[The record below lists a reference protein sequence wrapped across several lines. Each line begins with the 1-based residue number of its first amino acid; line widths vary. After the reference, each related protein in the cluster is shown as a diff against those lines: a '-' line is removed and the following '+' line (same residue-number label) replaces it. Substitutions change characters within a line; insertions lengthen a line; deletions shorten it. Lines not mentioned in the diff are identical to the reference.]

1 MKSNNITLKIK
12 YETEKENLDIILSF
26 IKNYNN
32 VLRFTY
38 NRVQEGIKST
48 KDLTELQKQL
58 NNIFIDSHF
67 KNSSIFEAKS
77 IQDSNLIF
85 GGKKLFLDRCKNK
98 ISKED
103 FKLKRLVPISSVG
116 ESNHKG
122 NRKFSIINEN
132 TVLFKPTKNIH
143 INLQLKE
150 QGKNYKETLNKLIK
164 LQNNKQIPITY
175 RLDLEYVYITYD
187 NSSLKSNF
195 YKTKKNRVI
204 AIDLNPNY
212 LGYSIVDWLNESS
225 YNIVDEG
232 VYDISK
238 INIIENSLKV
248 SSNDDKK
255 FYIKNKRDYE
265 VVKIAYELAK
275 VCKHYKCEVF
285 SIEEL
290 NIRSNNLEKGRR
302 LNMSTRSR
310 IGIQNKDGSI
320 ESIYCHFDGY
330 YEGVGRML
338 VENYTDESTVRELI
352 SLGNLSS
359 LGTKP
364 VENKCNWWD
373 DLSEYITNMKCYIKE
388 VMKRHPEGTCD
399 TYRIRGDENSDAIVC
414 SNIEEYKELVNSTW
428 GEYGYLFKDNNWYD
442 VLNDEVLVKEIM
454 NKEE

>member
-12 YETEKENLDIILSF
+12 YETDRENLDIILSF

-98 ISKED
+98 ICKED
-103 FKLKRLVPISSVG
+103 FGLKRLVPISSVG
-116 ESNHKG
+116 ESNQKG

-132 TVLFKPTKNIH
+132 TILFKPTKDIH
-143 INLQLKE
+143 INLQLKA
-150 QGKNYKETLNKLIK
+150 QGKNYKEALTKLIN
-164 LQNNKQIPITY
+164 LQNSKQISITY
-175 RLDLEYVYITYD
+175 KLDLEYVYITYD

-212 LGYSIVDWLNESS
+212 LGYSVVDWLSESN
-225 YNIVDEG
+225 YNIIDKG

-238 INIIENSLKV
+238 INKIENNLKV
-248 SSNDDKK
+248 SFNDNKK
-255 FYIKNKRDYE
+255 RYIKNKRDYE
-265 VVKIAYELAK
+265 VVKIAYELTK
-275 VCKHYKCEVF
+275 LCKHYKCEVF

-290 NIRSNNLEKGRR
+290 NIKSNNLEKGRR
-302 LNMSTRSR
+302 LNKLINNQWNRNKFINVLSKLINSSSTALINVNPRYS
-310 IGIQNKDGSI
+310 SI
-320 ESIYCHFDGY
+320 
-330 YEGVGRML
+330 
-338 VENYTDESTVRELI
+338 
-352 SLGNLSS
+352 LGNLIYRKEELPDMILSS
-359 LGTKP
+359 IEIGRRGIEFQNQYLL
-364 VENKCNWWD
+364 N
-373 DLSEYITNMKCYIKE
+373 IKE
-388 VMKRHPEGTCD
+388 HKKNIILPDFNLIKNSISKSLEELKVESQIINYDELFSVLKKSKLK
-399 TYRIRGDENSDAIVC
+399 YRFLLEKCKISRVLSKNYSKSYVLL
-414 SNIEEYKELVNSTW
+414 YK
-428 GEYGYLFKDNNWYD
+428 F
-442 VLNDEVLVKEIM
+442 I
-454 NKEE
+454 